1 MSGTN
6 MTFSP
11 RRIPW
16 RGHLVALALA
26 WMAATVVAETRKP
39 PITVVAEPTATTL
52 DLKSDVTIKLTI
64 TNNGRGTVSFWICP
78 GFYSVEIKDSQGML
92 VPKPEPP
99 LVKDGELLAPPD
111 PVAYLP
117 LCNRNILV
125 TLDPGKSWI
134 EPVSIGRF
142 ASLKSPGSYT
152 GRIILKAGIVIDGE
166 VPSNLF
172 RFTILEKPK
181 S

>member
-1 MSGTN
+1 MI
-6 MTFSP
+6 FSP

-39 PITVVAEPTATTL
+39 PITVVAEPTATTF

-92 VPKPEPP
+92 VPRPEPP
-99 LVKDGELLAPPD
+99 LVKDGELLAPPN
-111 PVAYLP
+111 PVNYLP
-117 LCNRNILV
+117 ICNRNFLV
-125 TLDPGKSWI
+125 TLDPGESYI
-134 EPVSIGRF
+134 ERVSII
-142 ASLKSPGSYT
+142 LKTPGSYT
-152 GRIILKAGIVIDGE
+152 GRIILEAGTVIDSE
-166 VPSNLF
+166 VPSNSF
-172 RFTILEKPK
+172 RFTILEKQK